1 MRKTLLILAI
11 AAGSMLAPAFVQT
24 PAEARV
30 FWSIGSVFSVGG
42 FDFAMAFG
50 QPDGY
55 WGDHYGESHYYRT
68 RQPMQYQGYSCHNGC
83 SYRAGYYYHHP
94 DCASVR
100 YHFRR
105 HRFSPDRYVRSA
117 PWYYDGYYNRY
128 RSYDRNRYD
137 RYRYDSHRNNRYR
150 YDPHRY
156 DRGRY
161 DRHRNNEWDS
171 DSDRRDRQ
179 RGRGDRS
186 YGRHDGN
193 DGRRD
198 GNYGRDDRRRDDRQ
212 DSSRRRGV
220 DSRSRGRGR
229 N

>member
-11 AAGSMLAPAFVQT
+11 AAGSMLAPAFLQT

-42 FDFAMAFG
+42 LDFAMAFG
-50 QPDGY
+50 RPDGY
-55 WGDHYGESHYYRT
+55 WSDHYGESHYYRT
-68 RQPMQYQGYSCHNGC
+68 RHPMQYQGYSCHNGC

-128 RSYDRNRYD
+128 RSHD
-137 RYRYDSHRNNRYR
+137 RYRYDRYRNNRYR

-161 DRHRNNEWDS
+161 DRRRDNDWDS
-171 DSDRRDRQ
+171 DSDRRDRH

-186 YGRHDGN
+186 YGRHDSN
-193 DGRRD
+193 DNRRD
-198 GNYGRDDRRRDDRQ
+198 GNYGRDDRRRDDRH